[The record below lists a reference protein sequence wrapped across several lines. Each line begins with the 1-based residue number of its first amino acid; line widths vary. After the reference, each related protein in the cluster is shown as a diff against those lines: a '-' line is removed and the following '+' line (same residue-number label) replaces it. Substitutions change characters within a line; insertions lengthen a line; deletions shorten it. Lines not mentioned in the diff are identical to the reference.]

1 MENMLE
7 HQLGMYYSP
16 TLGTTFSMDL
26 SLFFSLILSYH
37 FRLQTVR
44 RFSMRTHLPH
54 ALHIFTTYVYLMA
67 NLMPLNLTLFLT
79 VQFCAM
85 HGYTATHMCIT
96 HVMVLFHSATTM
108 QLPHVAPILICLS
121 QTVSIDL
128 VQTCT
133 YHMIVYKSQ
142 GINWHPQSDSLG
154 VLPLKQTR

>member
-1 MENMLE
+1 MLEKLE

-54 ALHIFTTYVYLMA
+54 ALHIFTTYVCLMA

-79 VQFCAM
+79 VHFHAM
-85 HGYTATHMCIT
+85 HGYTATYMHT
-96 HVMVLFHSATTM
+96 
-108 QLPHVAPILICLS
+108 PHVYASLPFCHHYAVAPCSFILICLS

-128 VQTCT
+128 VQACT

-154 VLPLKQTR
+154 VLPLKQTQ